1 MRHFD
6 IGRFAPN
13 VPLIAALLAPIST
26 LLDVPALTQRWY
38 NQYGKP
44 VPDPTVSVSLL
55 MMGRR
60 YCLPDCPTNSS
71 L

>member
-1 MRHFD
+1 MRNFD
-6 IGRFAPN
+6 FGRFAPN

-44 VPDPTVSVSLL
+44 VPDPTVSVSPPAVLSD
-55 MMGRR
+55 RT
-60 YCLPDCPTNSS
+60 YD
-71 L
+71 